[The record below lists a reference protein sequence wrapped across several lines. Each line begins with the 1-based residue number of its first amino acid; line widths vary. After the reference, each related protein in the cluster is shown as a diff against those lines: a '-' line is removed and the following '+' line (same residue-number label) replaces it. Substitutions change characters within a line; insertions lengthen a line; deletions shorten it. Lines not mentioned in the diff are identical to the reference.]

1 MRDSE
6 FQFRLS
12 EGKCCPGN
20 IASGLCSQP
29 CTSWVWIYS
38 SVPALIPVT
47 PGRPLPGAAPQSV
60 AMGKKT
66 GRGGFGEQ
74 EINGYQEVS
83 WRKERSGLREL
94 GSDNGLGGVKKKKDR
109 KFTFVT
115 GEKEEA
121 SKGDEMG
128 EDTVKLTARE
138 DVRWKKAIFS
148 LPKYADGLDCNVSL
162 TESNFRKLFL
172 SEKKIKYIIF

>member
-47 PGRPLPGAAPQSV
+47 PSRPLPGAAPQSV

-83 WRKERSGLREL
+83 WRKEGSGLREL
-94 GSDNGLGGVKKKKDR
+94 GSDNGLGGVKKKKKTGNSHLLREKRR
-109 KFTFVT
+109 KQV
-115 GEKEEA
+115 
-121 SKGDEMG
+121 KGM
-128 EDTVKLTARE
+128 KW
-138 DVRWKKAIFS
+138 VRIQ
-148 LPKYADGLDCNVSL
+148 
-162 TESNFRKLFL
+162 L
-172 SEKKIKYIIF
+172 S